1 MNGLPLIH
9 RTKRLLQLATA
20 AALAVTLAA
29 CGAGAPTTANP
40 QTTGASVQ
48 SYTGPAPED
57 ADVQSFMTNLWSN
70 INSTNR
76 CGACHSQTGGQSPEF
91 ARTDNVNLAY
101 EAANTV
107 VNLSQPSQ
115 SLMVQKVSGGHNCW
129 LASPQA
135 CGATLTVWIQNW
147 AGATAT
153 GSAQIQLVAPP
164 EITVGSSK
172 SFPASSA
179 LYQST
184 VYPIVWNPA
193 TNSSGQP
200 TGYGGCVRCHSDT
213 ALSPQ
218 QPYFASNDI
227 SIAYS
232 AAQPKIVLADANPA
246 NSNPPVPCTI
256 TGDGNSA
263 TTTCQSR
270 LVQRL
275 VQDHH
280 NCWSDCA
287 ANGQTMLNAI
297 VSMANQIPLTPV
309 DPSLVV
315 SKALTLYDGTVA
327 SGQNRYTDAQIAL
340 YMFQT
345 GTGNIAYDTSGVEPE
360 LDLTLDGNVSWVQG
374 WGINIG
380 AGGKAQAST
389 TASSKLYNMITSTGE
404 FSIEAWINP
413 NNQSQQNAYIVSYSG
428 GPTARNMTLAQNAFQ
443 YEGLVRSSVTDTN
456 GMPPLATNPNNEL
469 AQAALQHVV
478 LTYDPVNGRKL
489 YVNGVY
495 TGDVDPSGGG
505 TLANWDNTFALVLGS
520 ETSGSNGWQGI
531 VQMLAIHNRA
541 LTPAQVLQNFNA
553 GVGEQYY
560 LLFDV
565 SSLTNTPQSYIMML
579 ASLED
584 NYSYLLTN
592 PTFIS
597 LDPSVSPS
605 NIPVQSI
612 RIGINGQEVP
622 VGQTYIPLSTT
633 ITASGYSN
641 KTGEQLSSVG
651 AVVPIENGPAYD
663 QFFLTFAQIGSH
675 THTYTNATFTPPAPI
690 AGPTEP
696 DLGVR
701 TFERVNQSMAKVT
714 GVSPLNASV
723 ASTYA
728 AVQQSLPATPAFT
741 AYSSSNQTAVAQL
754 AAAYCQAMA
763 TDPTMGPAF
772 FGSGYSASND
782 GSWITGNETQ
792 VINAIYNN
800 LIGTNQGTPL
810 ATMPSQ
816 SYVSGELTNLI
827 GILDTGSALTQS
839 GETGVIATAACTAV
853 LSSAAL
859 LVN

>member
-9 RTKRLLQLATA
+9 RAKRLMQVGTA
-20 AALAVTLAA
+20 ITFVVALAA
-29 CGAGAPTTANP
+29 CGAGAPTTTNP
-40 QTTGASVQ
+40 VTSVATAQ
-48 SYTGPAPED
+48 SYSGPPPED
-57 ADVQSFMTNLWSN
+57 ADVQSFMTNLWAN
-70 INSTNR
+70 INSSNR

-101 EAANTV
+101 QAANTV

-147 AGATAT
+147 AGATAS
-153 GSAQIQLVAPP
+153 GSSQIKLVAPP
-164 EITVGSSK
+164 EISVGSSK
-172 SFPASSA
+172 SFPASSS

-184 VYPIVWNPA
+184 VYPIVTQWC
-193 TNSSGQP
+193 S
-200 TGYGGCVRCHSDT
+200 RCHSS
-213 ALSPQ
+213 AAVSPQ
-218 QPYFASNDI
+218 QPYFADPDVG
-227 SIAYS
+227 IAYT

-246 NSNPPVPCTI
+246 NSNPPVACTI
-256 TGDGNSA
+256 TGSGNSA

-270 LVQRL
+270 FVQRL
-275 VQDHH
+275 IQDHH
-280 NCWSDCA
+280 NCWGDCA
-287 ANGQTMLNAI
+287 QNGQTMLNAI
-297 VSMANQIPLTPV
+297 VSMANQIPLTAV

-360 LDLTLDGNVSWVQG
+360 LDLTLDGNVTWVQG

-389 TASSKLYNMITSTGE
+389 TASSKLYDLITSTGE
-404 FSIEAWINP
+404 FSIEAWVNP
-413 NNQSQQNAYIVSYSG
+413 NNQTQANAYIVSYSG
-428 GPTARNMTLAQNAFQ
+428 GPNQRDMTLAQNAFQ
-443 YEGLVRSSVTDTN
+443 YEGLVRDNATSTN
-456 GMPPLATNPNNEL
+456 GMPPLATNPNNEV

-495 TGDVDPSGGG
+495 TGDADPSIGGS
-505 TLANWDNTFALVLGS
+505 LANWDNTFALVLGS
-520 ETSGSNGWQGI
+520 ETSGSNAWQGVI
-531 VQMLAIHNRA
+531 QMLAIHNRA
-541 LTPAQVLQNFNA
+541 LTPAQVMQNFNA

-565 SSLTNTPQSYIMML
+565 SSLTNVPQSYIMML
-579 ASLED
+579 ASLND
-584 NYSYLLTN
+584 NYSYMLTN

-597 LDPSVSPS
+597 LDSSQTPN
-605 NIPVQSI
+605 NIPIQGI

-622 VGQTYIPLSTT
+622 VGQTYIPLNST
-633 ITASGYSN
+633 ITAAAYKST
-641 KTGEQLSSVG
+641 TGQQLSSVG

-675 THTYTNATFTPPAPI
+675 THTYTNPVVSAPAPI
-690 AGPTEP
+690 PGPTEP

-701 TFERVNQSMAKVT
+701 TFERANQSMAKLT
-714 GVSPLNASV
+714 GISPLNAN
-723 ASTYA
+723 ALSTYQS
-728 AVQQSLPATPAFT
+728 VQQSLPAIPDFS
-741 AYSSSNQTAVAQL
+741 AYSSSNQTAFAQL
-754 AAAYCQAMA
+754 AAAYCSAMA
-763 TDPTMGPAF
+763 TDPNLGPAF
-772 FGSGYSASND
+772 FGAGYSANNP
-782 GSWITGNETQ
+782 GSWVANNSTQ
-792 VINAIYNN
+792 VINAIYDN
-800 LIGTNQGTPL
+800 LIGTVGGTPL
-810 ATMPSQ
+810 ASQ
-816 SYVSGELTNLI
+816 PTPQQVQTELTSLI
-827 GILDTGSALTQS
+827 GLLNNGSANS
-839 GETGVIATAACTAV
+839 GTIATAACTAV
-853 LSSAAL
+853 LSSASL

>member
-9 RTKRLLQLATA
+9 RTTRLLQLATA
-20 AALAVTLAA
+20 VVFAVALAA

-40 QTTGASVQ
+40 VTSTAAAQ

-57 ADVQSFMTNLWSN
+57 ADVQAFMTDLWSN

-101 EAANTV
+101 QAANTV

-115 SLMVQKVSGGHNCW
+115 STMVQKVSGGHNCW

-135 CGATLTVWIQNW
+135 CGAELTVWIQNW
-147 AGATAT
+147 AGGTAT
-153 GSAQIQLVAPP
+153 GSQQIQLVAPP
-164 EITVGSSK
+164 EITVGASK
-172 SFPASSA
+172 SFPSSPS

-184 VYPIVWNPA
+184 VYPIVTEWC
-193 TNSSGQP
+193 S
-200 TGYGGCVRCHSDT
+200 RCHSS
-213 ALSPQ
+213 AAVSPQ
-218 QPYFASNDI
+218 QPYFADPDI
-227 SIAYS
+227 SIAYA

-246 NSNPPVPCTI
+246 NSNPPVACTI

-270 LVQRL
+270 FVQRL

-287 ANGQTMLNAI
+287 QNGGTMLNAI
-297 VSMANQIPLTPV
+297 ISMANQIPLTPV

-360 LDLTLDGNVSWVQG
+360 LDLTLDGNVTWVQG

-404 FSIEAWINP
+404 FSIEAWVNP
-413 NNQSQQNAYIVSYSG
+413 NNQTQQSAYIASYSG
-428 GPTARNMTLAQNAFQ
+428 GPNARNMTLAQNAFQ

-456 GMPPLATNPNNEL
+456 GMPPLATNANSEV
-469 AQAALQHVV
+469 AQAALQHIV

-505 TLANWDNTFALVLGS
+505 TLANWDDTFALVLGS
-520 ETSGSNGWQGI
+520 ETSGSNGWQGVI
-531 VQMLAIHNRA
+531 QMLAIHNRA

-565 SSLTNTPQSYIMML
+565 SSLTNVPQSYVMML
-579 ASLED
+579 ASLND

-597 LDPSVSPS
+597 LDPTAVPS
-605 NIPVQSI
+605 NIPIQSI

-622 VGQTYIPLSTT
+622 VGQTYIPLSATVT
-633 ITASGYSN
+633 SSAYNN

-675 THTYTNATFTPPAPI
+675 THTYTNQVFTAPAPI

-701 TFERVNQSMAKVT
+701 TFERVNQSMAKLT

-728 AVQQSLPATPAFT
+728 SVQQSLPAISNLSAF
-741 AYSSSNQTAVAQL
+741 ASSNQTAVAQL
-754 AAAYCQAMA
+754 AAAYCQAMS

-772 FGSGYSASND
+772 FGAGYD
-782 GSWITGNETQ
+782 PTQPGSWLTNGTNSSQ

-800 LIGTNQGTPL
+800 LIGTNQGVPL
-810 ATMPSQ
+810 GTMPSLTE
-816 SYVSGELTNLI
+816 VSGELSSLI

-839 GETGVIATAACTAV
+839 GETGVISTAACTAV
-853 LSSAAL
+853 LSSAAM

>member
-9 RTKRLLQLATA
+9 RAKRLLQVATVVTFVA
-20 AALAVTLAA
+20 ALAA
-29 CGAGAPTTANP
+29 CGAGAPTTTNP
-40 QTTGASVQ
+40 VTSVATAQ
-48 SYTGPAPED
+48 SYSGPAPQD
-57 ADVQSFMTNLWSN
+57 ADVQAFMTNLWAN
-70 INSTNR
+70 INSSNR

-101 EAANTV
+101 QAANTV

-147 AGATAT
+147 AGTT
-153 GSAQIQLVAPP
+153 SSGSAQIQLVAPP
-164 EITVGSSK
+164 EISVGSSK
-172 SFPASSA
+172 SFPASAS

-184 VYPIVWNPA
+184 VYPIVTQWC
-193 TNSSGQP
+193 S
-200 TGYGGCVRCHSDT
+200 RCHSS
-213 ALSPQ
+213 AAVSPQ
-218 QPYFASNDI
+218 QPYFADPDV

-246 NSNPPVPCTI
+246 NSNPPAPCTI
-256 TGDGNSA
+256 SGDGNSA

-270 LVQRL
+270 FVQRL

-287 ANGQTMLNAI
+287 QNGQTMLNAI
-297 VSMANQIPLTPV
+297 VTMANQIPLTPV

-360 LDLTLDGNVSWVQG
+360 LDLTLDGNVTWVQG

-413 NNQSQQNAYIVSYSG
+413 NNQTQANAYIVSYSG
-428 GPTARNMTLAQNAFQ
+428 GPNQRNMTLAQNAFQ
-443 YEGLVRSSVTDTN
+443 YEGLVRSSVTSTN
-456 GMPPLATNPNNEL
+456 GMPPLATNANNEV

-505 TLANWDNTFALVLGS
+505 AIANWDSTFALVLGS
-520 ETSGSNGWQGI
+520 ETSGSNAWSG
-531 VQMLAIHNRA
+531 VVNMLAIHNRA
-541 LTPAQVLQNFNA
+541 LTPAQVMQNFNA

-565 SSLTNTPQSYIMML
+565 SSLTGVSQSYIMML
-579 ASLED
+579 ASLND
-584 NYSYLLTN
+584 NYSYMLTN

-597 LDPSVSPS
+597 LDPSAAPN
-605 NIPVQSI
+605 NIPIQSI

-622 VGQTYIPLSTT
+622 VGQTYIPLNTT
-633 ITASGYSN
+633 VTASAYNS
-641 KTGEQLSSVG
+641 KTGQQLSNVG
-651 AVVPIENGPAYD
+651 AVVPIGNGPAYD

-675 THTYTNATFTPPAPI
+675 SHTYTNPTVTAPAPI
-690 AGPTEP
+690 PGPTEP

-714 GVSPLNASV
+714 GVSPLNTNAS
-723 ASTYA
+723 STYQS
-728 AVQQSLPATPAFT
+728 VQQSLPAIPNFS
-741 AYSSSNQTAVAQL
+741 AYSSSNQTAFAQL
-754 AAAYCQAMA
+754 AAAYCSAMA
-763 TDPTMGPAF
+763 TDPTLGPAF
-772 FGSGYSASND
+772 FGSGYNSNNPGSWVASNT
-782 GSWITGNETQ
+782 SQ

-800 LIGTNQGTPL
+800 LVGTNNGTPL
-810 ATMPSQ
+810 ATQPTPAQ
-816 SYVSGELTNLI
+816 VQTELTNLI
-827 GILDTGSALTQS
+827 DTLDTGAALTQS
-839 GETGVIATAACTAV
+839 GETGILATAACTAV
-853 LSSAAL
+853 LSSASM